1 MPIYFNMKEVNR
13 KIRNNLLWKYPSSL
27 IRWTSYYLKL
37 SIFEED
43 QVLLSMLVMV
53 YQCRT
58 FRFP

>member
-1 MPIYFNMKEVNR
+1 MPIYFNMKEVNG
-13 KIRNNLLWKYPSSL
+13 KIRNNLLCKYPSA
-27 IRWTSYYLKL
+27 IMKWTSYYLKL

>member
-1 MPIYFNMKEVNR
+1 MKEVNR